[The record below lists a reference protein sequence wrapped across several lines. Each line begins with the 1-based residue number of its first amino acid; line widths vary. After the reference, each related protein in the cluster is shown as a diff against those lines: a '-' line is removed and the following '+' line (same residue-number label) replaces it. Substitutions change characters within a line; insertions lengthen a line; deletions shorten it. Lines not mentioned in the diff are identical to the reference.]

1 MYRININYNDEE
13 KIYPN
18 FSYIILKKMC
28 PNLFSFDI
36 MILLNYL

>member
-18 FSYIILKKMC
+18 YLFLHNIKK
-28 PNLFSFDI
+28 NLYKFIFF
-36 MILLNYL
+36 